1 MNHRARWMHLTSLAT
16 LTSVLQTGCG
26 GTKVV
31 FVHPA
36 DHDLVR
42 LGPDVRGHV
51 YFWNGSQ
58 WELSKNEVRIPE
70 GWYAGYVAPEGD
82 DTTSPT
88 QTAGS
93 SEPTAPA
100 AAGVSRIRPE

>member
-1 MNHRARWMHLTSLAT
+1 MNRHYRRMPQIFPAILMSALLA
-16 LTSVLQTGCG
+16 GCG
-26 GTKVV
+26 GTRVV

-51 YFWNGSQ
+51 YYWNGSE
-58 WELSKNEVRIPE
+58 WELSKNQVRLPE

-82 DTTSPT
+82 DPKNPSKTP
-88 QTAGS
+88 
-93 SEPTAPA
+93 
-100 AAGVSRIRPE
+100 